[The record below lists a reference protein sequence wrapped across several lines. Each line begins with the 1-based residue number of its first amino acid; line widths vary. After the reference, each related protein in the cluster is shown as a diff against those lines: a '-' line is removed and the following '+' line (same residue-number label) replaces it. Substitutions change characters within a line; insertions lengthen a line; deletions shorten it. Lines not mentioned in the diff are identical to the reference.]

1 MRYWPKARTLH
12 LNGPFIRMSTLI
24 SLALWQ
30 NVIPPLSTISKP
42 SRFVRSGQRLEGKD
56 YVSPISDMFTCF
68 ISNGTSSGTTT
79 GFDVD
84 LD

>member
-12 LNGPFIRMSTLI
+12 SSGPFIQMSTLI

-30 NVIPPLSTISKP
+30 NAIPPLSTISKP
-42 SRFVRSGQRLEGKD
+42 SRFVHSGQRSEGKH

-68 ISNGTSSGTTT
+68 VSNGTSSGTTT